1 MASFR
6 TLGFWLLAVPL
17 SLQAAGPKVSEFK
30 LDNGLKLLV
39 QEDHR
44 APVAVT
50 QVWYKVGASYEY
62 GGITGISHM
71 LEHMMFKGT
80 KKHPPGEF
88 SRIISANGGS
98 ENAFTGDDYTAYF
111 QTLEKSRLPVSFELE
126 ADRMRNL
133 RLLPDEFTKEQQV
146 VLEERRLRTDDQPRA
161 KLSEQF
167 NSVAFSNSPYKNPV
181 IGWPDDVSRLTV
193 SDLSDWYQR
202 WYAPNNATVVVV
214 GDVEP
219 AAVFKLAQ
227 KYFGP
232 LKPSKLPEL
241 KPQAEI
247 EQVGKRE
254 ITVKAPA
261 KLPFIVMGY
270 KVPVLH
276 GATEAWEPYALEVAA
291 GVLDGGNSARLE
303 SRLVRGQ
310 QIAASVSAG
319 YDLTSRL
326 PSLFMIEGTPAQG
339 KTVAELEKALLEEVR
354 RLRDEP
360 IAPEEMERVKA
371 QVLAGKVFERD
382 SIFYQAMQL
391 GTAETVGLGWKTVDE
406 YVDKVNAVTPEQVR
420 QVVTKYLVEDHLSI
434 GYLDPQPIPE
444 GQIAP
449 EDRAPVGGG
458 HVR

>member
-1 MASFR
+1 MALLR
-6 TLGFWLLAVPL
+6 TLGCLLLAAPL
-17 SLQAAGPKVSEFK
+17 SLHAASAKVSEFK
-30 LDNGLKLLV
+30 LNNGLKLLV

-50 QVWYKVGASYEY
+50 QVWYKVGASYEH

-111 QTLEKSRLPVSFELE
+111 QTLEKSRLPISFELE

-133 RLLPDEFTKEQQV
+133 KLLPDEFTKEQQV

-161 KLSEQF
+161 KLGEQF
-167 NSVAFSNSPYKNPV
+167 NAVAFTNSPYRNPV

-193 SDLSDWYQR
+193 GDLSDWYQR

-214 GDVEP
+214 GDVNP
-219 AAVFKLAQ
+219 AEVFKLAQ
-227 KYFGP
+227 QHFGP
-232 LKPSKLPEL
+232 LKPSPLPAL

-247 EQVGKRE
+247 EQVGLRR

-261 KLPFIVMGY
+261 KLPYVALGY
-270 KVPVLH
+270 KATVLKD
-276 GATEAWEPYALEVAA
+276 AVDETEAYALEVAA

-310 QIAASVSAG
+310 QIAASVGTG
-319 YDLTSRL
+319 YDLYSRM
-326 PSLFMIEGTPAQG
+326 PSLFMIEGTPVQG
-339 KTVAELEKALLEEVR
+339 KSVDDLEKALLEEVR
-354 RLRDEP
+354 LLQS
-360 IAPEEMERVKA
+360 APVTAEELDRVKA
-371 QVLAGKVFERD
+371 QVLANKVFERD

-391 GTAETVGLGWKTVDE
+391 GTAETVGLGWQKVDE
-406 YVDKVNAVTPEQVR
+406 FVDKINAVTPQQVQ
-420 QVVTKYLVEDHLSI
+420 QVAKKYLTEDRLTI

-444 GQIAP
+444 GQTAP
-449 EDRAPVGGG
+449 EDRAPVGGD

>member
-6 TLGFWLLAVPL
+6 TLVFWLLAVPL
-17 SLQAAGPKVSEFK
+17 SVQAAPPKVSEFK

-50 QVWYKVGASYEY
+50 QVWYKVGSSYEH

-111 QTLEKSRLPVSFELE
+111 QTLEKSRLPISFELE

-133 RLLPDEFTKEQQV
+133 KLLPDEFAKEQQV

-161 KLSEQF
+161 KLGEQF
-167 NSVAFSNSPYKNPV
+167 NAMAYANSPYQNPV

-193 SDLSDWYQR
+193 DDLSDWYQR
-202 WYAPNNATVVVV
+202 WYAPNNATLVVV
-214 GDVEP
+214 GDVNPEE
-219 AAVFKLAQ
+219 VHKLAQ
-227 KYFGP
+227 KHFGP

-241 KPQAEI
+241 KPQGEI
-247 EQVGKRE
+247 EQVGLRR

-261 KLPFIVMGY
+261 KLPYLSLGY

-276 GATEAWEPYALEVAA
+276 GAAEEWEPYALEVAA

-310 QIAASVSAG
+310 QIAASVGAG
-319 YDLTSRL
+319 YDLYSRL
-326 PSLFMIEGTPAQG
+326 PSLFMIEGTPVQG
-339 KTVAELEKALLEEVR
+339 KTVAELEKALLEEIR
-354 RLRDEP
+354 RLREEP

-391 GTAETVGLGWKTVDE
+391 GTAETVGLGWQTVDQ
-406 YVDKVNAVTPEQVR
+406 YVDKINAVTPEQVR
-420 QVVTKYLVEDHLSI
+420 QVVQKYLVEDRLTI

-444 GQIAP
+444 GQVAP
-449 EDRAPVGGG
+449 EDRAPLGGG

>member
-1 MASFR
+1 MASLR
-6 TLGFWLLAVPL
+6 TLGALLLAAPL
-17 SLQAAGPKVSEFK
+17 SLQAASPKVSEFK
-30 LDNGLKLLV
+30 LDNGMKLLV

-50 QVWYKVGASYEY
+50 QVWYKVGSSYEH

-133 RLLPDEFTKEQQV
+133 RLLPDEFAKEQQV

-161 KLSEQF
+161 KLGEQF
-167 NSVAFSNSPYKNPV
+167 NAVAWSNSPYKNPV

-193 SDLSDWYQR
+193 TDLADWYQR
-202 WYAPNNATVVVV
+202 WYAPNNATLVVV
-214 GDVEP
+214 GDVNP
-219 AAVFKLAQ
+219 AEVRQLAQ

-232 LKPSKLPEL
+232 LKPSTLPDL
-241 KPQAEI
+241 KPQGEI
-247 EQVGKRE
+247 EQAGLRR

-261 KLPFIVMGY
+261 KLPFVVMGY
-270 KVPVLH
+270 KVPALN
-276 GATEAWEPYALEVAA
+276 GAAEEWEPYALEVAA

-303 SRLVRGQ
+303 TRLVRGQ

-319 YDLTSRL
+319 YDLYARL
-326 PSLFMIEGTPAQG
+326 PSLFMIEGTPVQG
-339 KTVAELEKALLEEVR
+339 KTAADLEKALLEEVR

-360 IAPEEMERVKA
+360 VAAEEMDRVKA

-406 YVDKVNAVTPEQVR
+406 FVDKVNAVTPEQVR
-420 QVVTKYLVEDHLSI
+420 RVVRKYLVEDRLSI

-444 GQIAP
+444 GQTAP
-449 EDRAPVGGG
+449 EDRAPQGGS

>member
-1 MASFR
+1 MASTR
-6 TLGFWLLAVPL
+6 TLGLLLLAVPL
-17 SLQAAGPKVSEFK
+17 SLQAASPKVSEFK

-50 QVWYKVGASYEY
+50 QVWYKVGSSYEH

-98 ENAFTGDDYTAYF
+98 ENAFTGEDYTAYF
-111 QTLEKSRLPVSFELE
+111 QTLEKSRLGVSFDLE

-161 KLSEQF
+161 KLGEQF
-167 NSVAFSNSPYKNPV
+167 NALAYSNSPYKNPV
-181 IGWPDDVSRLTV
+181 IGWPDDVSKLTV
-193 SDLSDWYQR
+193 TDLADWYQR

-214 GDVEP
+214 GDVNP
-219 AAVFKLAQ
+219 AEVHHLAQ
-227 KYFGP
+227 KYFGS
-232 LKPSKLPEL
+232 LKPSRLPAV
-241 KPQAEI
+241 KPRTEI
-247 EQVGKRE
+247 EQAGLRRM
-254 ITVKAPA
+254 IVKAPA
-261 KLPFIVMGY
+261 KLPFLVMGY
-270 KVPVLH
+270 KVPVLN
-276 GATEAWEPYALEVAA
+276 GAAQAWEAYALEVAA

-310 QIAASVSAG
+310 QIAGNVDAG
-319 YDLTSRL
+319 YDLYSRL
-326 PSLFMIEGTPAQG
+326 PSLFMLEGTPVQG
-339 KTVAELEKALLEEVR
+339 KSLPELEQSLLEEVR
-354 RLRDEP
+354 KLRDEP
-360 IAPEEMERVKA
+360 VTAEELERVKA
-371 QVLAGKVFERD
+371 QVLASKVFERD

-391 GTAETVGLGWKTVDE
+391 GTTETVGLGWEKVDE
-406 YVDKVNAVTPEQVR
+406 YVDKINAVTPEQVK
-420 QVVTKYLVEDHLSI
+420 QVAEKYLVEDRLSV
-434 GYLDPQPIPE
+434 GYLEPLPIPE
-444 GQIAP
+444 GQTAP
-449 EDRAPVGGG
+449 EDKAPLGGQ